1 MSKKGEGLTRREF
14 VLQVGLGV
22 AGLAVAS
29 PAKLA
34 LSAASATKDGMGYRV
49 LGRTG
54 LEISEVALGAGS
66 ISPSGANLIRAA
78 LSQGINFIETSSNY
92 KNSHVET
99 AIGQVVKSM
108 GNRDK
113 VFILTKAGN
122 VEIGRMLD
130 APAAEV
136 EKAVRAELEASL
148 KRLQTDYV
156 DVYTCPYMGFSPK
169 EVTFPAVHEAME
181 KFKKEGKIRFK
192 GLSTHSD
199 YVNICMAALD
209 GGYYDVIQFPVNFAT
224 VLPRVR
230 EAVLEAKKAEKSA
243 GPAAKTGEAG
253 FERPILDVREVLRVA
268 QQKNIGVVAMKGAQ
282 ESFLPPSMREQVKNE
297 LAKGTTLSWHQ
308 FAYRFV
314 LDQPQVSTV
323 AVRMANMAHLN
334 EALLLP
340 QKTLKG

>member
-1 MSKKGEGLTRREF
+1 MSKKTDGLTRREF
-14 VLQVGLGV
+14 VQVGLGV
-22 AGLAVAS
+22 AALAAAS
-29 PAKLA
+29 PTQLA
-34 LSAASATKDGMGYRV
+34 LSAASTTKNGMNYRT

-54 LEISEVALGAGS
+54 FEISEIALGAGS
-66 ISPSGANLIRAA
+66 ISPSGSNLIRAA

-108 GNRDK
+108 GNRDR

-122 VEIGRMLD
+122 LEMGRMLD
-130 APAAEV
+130 APASEV

-156 DVYTCPYMGFSPK
+156 DVYTCPYMAFSPK
-169 EVTFPAVHEAME
+169 EATLPALHEALE

-199 YVNICMAALD
+199 YANICMTAID
-209 GGYYDVIQFPVNFAT
+209 GGYYDVLQFPVNFAT
-224 VLPRVR
+224 VLPNIRN
-230 EAVLEAKKAEKSA
+230 AVLEAKKAEKS
-243 GPAAKTGEAG
+243 GGGSGGNKGEAG
-253 FERPILDVREVLRVA
+253 FERPIMDVREVLKTA

-282 ESFLPPSMREQVKNE
+282 EAFLPPSIREQVKSE
-297 LAKGTTLSWHQ
+297 LAKDTKLSWHQ

-323 AVRMANMAHLN
+323 AVRMANMMHLD
-334 EALLLP
+334 EALALP

>member
-1 MSKKGEGLTRREF
+1 
-14 VLQVGLGV
+14 
-22 AGLAVAS
+22 
-29 PAKLA
+29 
-34 LSAASATKDGMGYRV
+34 MGFRI

-54 LEISEVALGAGS
+54 LEVSEVALGAGS

-122 VEIGRMLD
+122 VEMGRMLD
-130 APAAEV
+130 APASEV

-148 KRLQTDYV
+148 KRLQTDYI

-169 EVTFPAVHEAME
+169 EATLPALHEALE

-199 YVNICMAALD
+199 YANICMTAID

-224 VLPRVR
+224 VLPHIRA
-230 EAVLEAKKAEKSA
+230 AVLEAKKAEK
-243 GPAAKTGEAG
+243 GAAMAPGKTGESG
-253 FERPILDVREVLRVA
+253 FERPIVDVREVLKTA

-282 ESFLPPSMREQVKNE
+282 ESFLPPPMREQVRNE
-297 LAKGTTLSWHQ
+297 LAKDTKLSWHQ

-334 EALLLP
+334 EALVLS

>member
-1 MSKKGEGLTRREF
+1 
-14 VLQVGLGV
+14 
-22 AGLAVAS
+22 
-29 PAKLA
+29 
-34 LSAASATKDGMGYRV
+34 MGCRV

-130 APAAEV
+130 APASEV

-148 KRLQTDYV
+148 RRLQTDYV
-156 DVYTCPYMGFSPK
+156 DVYTCPYMAFSPK
-169 EVTFPAVHEAME
+169 EVTLPALHEAME

-199 YVNICMAALD
+199 YVNICMAAFD
-209 GGYYDVIQFPVNFAT
+209 GGYHDVIQFPVNFAT
-224 VLPRVR
+224 VLPRIR
-230 EAVLEAKKAEKSA
+230 EAVLEAKKAEKAA
-243 GPAAKTGEAG
+243 GPAAKTGEG
-253 FERPILDVREVLRVA
+253 GYERPILDVREVLNVA

-282 ESFLPPSMREQVKNE
+282 ESFLPPSLREQVKNE
-297 LAKGTTLSWHQ
+297 LAKGTTLNWYQ

-323 AVRMANMAHLN
+323 AVRMANTAHLD
-334 EALLLP
+334 EALVLS